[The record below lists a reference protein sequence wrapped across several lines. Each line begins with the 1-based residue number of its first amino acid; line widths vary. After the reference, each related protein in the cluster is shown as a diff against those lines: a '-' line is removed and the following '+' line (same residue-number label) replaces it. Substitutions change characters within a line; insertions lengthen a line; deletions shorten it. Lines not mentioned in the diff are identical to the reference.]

1 MKQRQMKNFLPL
13 FLIFF
18 TLNTFSQKEANFWY
32 FGENAGLD
40 FSTNPPT
47 ALTDGKINTLEG
59 CSTFSDKEGN
69 LLFYSDGITVY
80 DKNHEVMKYTDGS
93 LANDLKGDPSSTQS
107 GMIIPKP
114 ESTSIY
120 YLFTVDDG
128 PSNVGNITEDG
139 KGLNVYTI
147 DLSNGIGE
155 ITEGPTDL
163 SDGKF
168 NDWEEK
174 VAAVKGQDCS
184 TYWVVSVVNNQFYSY
199 FIDASGLQTTPVI
212 SSVTTSSQR
221 RGYLKLSPDGT
232 KLAIANQSDDGQNS
246 AILYDFNNQT
256 GEVTNNE
263 TFVINGINDGE
274 AYGIEFSIDSKKL
287 YISTVSSFRGTLFR
301 PAVTYKLFQFDLTE
315 TNIPNSKAIIHQQIG
330 GSAEYPEGG
339 FRGALQLG
347 PDGKIYATIPEAY
360 FNGFAPFLDV
370 IENPTANAADII
382 FKKNA
387 IDLKGKF
394 STQGLPPFIS
404 SLLLPI
410 EIKDEDTNNVINNQD
425 LQFCEGQNKTIVPAD
440 VTGQNIKYT
449 WTFDNGTSTIEIPSS
464 GPDYK
469 LILSNITEND
479 KGVYA
484 LKITL
489 EDDCGNNTE
498 YNGTFTVDVFEAAT
512 ATKPNDIIF
521 CDTDRDGFNSF
532 DLQDDSAGELK
543 DKILT
548 GLDSSKFDVLYFSDS
563 DDANSGDNAL
573 PNPYTNTTAFS
584 SQIIY
589 ARVQNK
595 NAPKACFAITEF
607 TLAITDLPV
616 AIQPE
621 PYRIC
626 DNLESGL
633 DTDGI
638 INTFILNTKDSEILG
653 TLDGIQYP
661 VSYHSTQNGAETND
675 IATIIDKNNFYS
687 VTDSQQIF
695 IRVENKDNTAC
706 YDANKTLDLI
716 VDPLPVLKNNPE
728 LEQCISANDNNP
740 TVNLTNAEINISE
753 TTNATFEY
761 FEDATAT
768 SQITNTT
775 SYPVQVNTLQSV
787 FVRVTSQFGC
797 PRNLVEL
804 KINVGKTPDNPYNEI
819 QPSVC
824 DDFLDADG
832 NDSAANSDTD
842 KITNFYL
849 DRNAIIT
856 GIDPPINTEVFF
868 YENADDR
875 NNTLNEIDITNY
887 RNDITKIDITTI
899 ASGIQFPIYYKILST
914 INNNCEGLGEFYLQI
929 NTTPIASNSTL
940 SPILECDTGEID
952 GNYTNGSNR
961 NIDLNQKIDELF
973 LGTGQNKNDF
983 EVTFYKTALAAFS
996 GDTNSTD
1003 YIDTPT
1009 QFTNDVPTGFS
1020 ESDIVTQTI
1029 FINMQNIVSGCANP
1043 HTSFDIIINPLPI
1056 ITNPIPV
1063 LAVCDLGIKD
1073 GDVRN
1078 GLAQNIN
1085 ISIRDVDILGTK
1097 NPNDFTITYH
1107 KNQTDLEDLSSTGI
1121 DKNSYDSDPTRVT
1134 INATSKISEE
1144 SLLIRIVNNNTGCV
1158 FDQSTLTVVVNPEPI
1173 SEIISNLS
1181 ECDNNEDGDDA
1192 NGIIQTIDLDGKI
1205 TEILGTSQ
1213 DPDDFIVTFHANPA
1227 DASTGNSAIDSPYT
1241 NLNATE
1247 TIFVRIQN
1255 KATLCI
1261 NDDASF
1267 DVIIN
1272 PLPDFTATTPQ
1283 ILCLNN
1289 LPLNIAVENAMNVYS
1304 YVWKNIDGDT
1314 ISTADNVNVTVGGTY
1329 TVAATS
1335 TNGTLCT
1342 REETITISESS
1353 IATLEMNFVTIVD
1366 ESNNIGSQN
1375 NLSISIDT
1383 INNNLGPGDYQFAIL
1398 NTDDN
1403 MRTPFAGYQEEP
1415 IFQNLEG
1422 GIYEIIVN
1430 DKNGCSP
1437 DTKLLVSVI
1446 QFPKFFTPNSDGEN
1460 DYWLV
1465 KGANKTFY
1473 PNSSINIFNRYGKLV
1488 AQLQID
1494 EQGWDGTYN
1503 GKTLSSDD
1511 YWFSVTLIPADKTKP
1526 TINKKGNFSLIRK

>member
-47 ALTDGKINTLEG
+47 ALTDGEINTLEG

-93 LANDLKGDPSSTQS
+93 LANDLRGDPSSTQS

-274 AYGIEFSIDSKKL
+274 AYGVEFSIDSKKL
-287 YISTVSSFRGTLFR
+287 YISTVSSFRGNLFE

-315 TNIPNSKAIIHQQIG
+315 TNIPNSKAIIHQQIA

-404 SLLLPI
+404 SLLLLPI

-425 LQFCEGQNKTIVPAD
+425 LQFCEGQNKTIVPAA

-469 LILSNITEND
+469 LILSNITKND

-498 YNGTFTVDVFEAAT
+498 YNGTFTVDVFEAAS
-512 ATKPNDIIF
+512 ATQPEDIIF
-521 CDTDRDGFNSF
+521 CDTDNDGFNTF
-532 DLQDDSAGELK
+532 DLQSNELK

-548 GLDSSKFDVLYFSDS
+548 GLDGSNFEILYFDGDDVL
-563 DDANSGDNAL
+563 L
-573 PNPYTNTTAFS
+573 PNPYTNPEPFS
-584 SQIIY
+584 SQTILVK
-589 ARVQNK
+589 VQNIK
-595 NAPKACFAITEF
+595 APNACYAF
-607 TLAITDLPV
+607 TTFKLTVTGLP
-616 AIQPE
+616 IPE
-621 PYRIC
+621 TPLDYAFC
-626 DNLESGL
+626 DNTSVGS
-633 DTDGI
+633 DTDGFV
-638 INTFILNTKDSEILG
+638 NDFILESKDAEILG
-653 TLDGIQYP
+653 TLDPNQYN
-661 VSYHSTQNGAETND
+661 VSYHTSENGAQTNASLD
-675 IATIIDKNNFYS
+675 VIDKTSNYKNTTVNTQPIY
-687 VTDSQQIF
+687 V
-695 IRVENKDNTAC
+695 RVENVDNTAC
-706 YDANKTLDLI
+706 FDASKAFNLI
-716 VDPLPVLKNNPE
+716 
-728 LEQCISANDNNP
+728 
-740 TVNLTNAEINISE
+740 
-753 TTNATFEY
+753 
-761 FEDATAT
+761 
-768 SQITNTT
+768 
-775 SYPVQVNTLQSV
+775 VNTLPVVADFAALLQCDDDLDRVSTINLTEAEISISTNYQNETFQYFATQADAIAGTPIV
-787 FVRVTSQFGC
+787 VDELRYPVNQNGEAWVRTISNQNC
-797 PRNLVEL
+797 YRIS
-804 KINVGKTPDNPYNEI
+804 KINLEVEAAADVAYNKEFTAI
-819 QPSVC
+819 C
-824 DDFLDADG
+824 DDFLQTDGTNGTGNNDTDGITNFDFSDADSEILAFFPAPLQPDLEITYYETRADRTAVV
-832 NDSAANSDTD
+832 NAIADIANYRNINYPSDVTRQTIYF
-842 KITNFYL
+842 KITNK
-849 DRNAIIT
+849 N
-856 GIDPPINTEVFF
+856 
-868 YENADDR
+868 
-875 NNTLNEIDITNY
+875 
-887 RNDITKIDITTI
+887 
-899 ASGIQFPIYYKILST
+899 
-914 INNNCEGLGEFYLQI
+914 NNNCSGTGELYLKTNPVPSAETVPNLELCDDAIDGDGTNGIVQFFDLESQTAKVLNGQNPTDFAVTYHLSEADATAGNNAQASPFANTVRDLQTI
-929 NTTPIASNSTL
+929 YVRVTNNTTS
-940 SPILECDTGEID
+940 C
-952 GNYTNGSNR
+952 
-961 NIDLNQKIDELF
+961 
-973 LGTGQNKNDF
+973 
-983 EVTFYKTALAAFS
+983 
-996 GDTNSTD
+996 
-1003 YIDTPT
+1003 
-1009 QFTNDVPTGFS
+1009 FTN
-1020 ESDIVTQTI
+1020 
-1029 FINMQNIVSGCANP
+1029 
-1043 HTSFDIIINPLPI
+1043 HTSFNL
-1056 ITNPIPV
+1056 TVNPIPIANFV
-1063 LAVCDLGIKD
+1063 VDLEICDDNSD
-1073 GDVRN
+1073 GSARN
-1078 GLAQNIN
+1078 GFSQ
-1085 ISIRDVDILGTK
+1085 SIDLESKTNGILGTQD
-1097 NPNDFTITYH
+1097 PSIYAVTYH
-1107 KNQTDLEDLSSTGI
+1107 RSLTDAQAGNNPLISPYSNIQADRETIFVRVYNAATMCANGI
-1121 DKNSYDSDPTRVT
+1121 SN
-1134 INATSKISEE
+1134 
-1144 SLLIRIVNNNTGCV
+1144 
-1158 FDQSTLTVVVNPEPI
+1158 FDVIVNPEPI
-1173 SEIISNLS
+1173 FDVPTNLS
-1181 ECDNNEDGDDA
+1181 YCDDALDGDDA

-1272 PLPDFTATTPQ
+1272 PLPDFTVTTPQ